1 MRIMSET
8 GIVAEI
14 SDAGAAAATR
24 ADQALARSQARPLL
38 PPDRYLDREDSWVKF
53 NQRVLEL
60 AEDER
65 VPQLDRVRFLALF
78 ASNLDEFFMVR
89 VAALTRRQVAGF
101 PVEGA
106 SPMLPSQIL
115 QGTLKGAQ
123 ESMRRH
129 AEVFQRLVR
138 PALTAHGIEIIRWK
152 DLEPAEQS

>member
-65 VPQLDRVRFLALF
+65 VPLLDRVRFLAIF

-89 VAALTRRQVAGF
+89 VAGL
-101 PVEGA
+101 
-106 SPMLPSQIL
+106 
-115 QGTLKGAQ
+115 
-123 ESMRRH
+123 MRRMAAGLPVNIPSGHTPDELLHSTLTKACVLSGRH
-129 AEVFQRLVR
+129 ADVFTDLVR
-138 PALTAHGIEIIRWK
+138 P
-152 DLEPAEQS
+152 